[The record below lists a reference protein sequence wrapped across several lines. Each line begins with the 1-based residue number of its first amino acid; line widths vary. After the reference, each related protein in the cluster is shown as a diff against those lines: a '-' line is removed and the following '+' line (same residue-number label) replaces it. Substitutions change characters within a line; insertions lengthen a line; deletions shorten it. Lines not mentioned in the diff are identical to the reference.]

1 MVIINQIDSVIDSML
16 QILDGMVQGNLNA
29 NQYFAILLAAFCIDL
44 GFDIVIAMFSK
55 PKAVYEPD
63 I

>member
-1 MVIINQIDSVIDSML
+1 MTIINQIDSVIDSML

-44 GFDIVIAMFSK
+44 GFDIVIVMF
-55 PKAVYEPD
+55 
-63 I
+63 